1 MIDLYPY
8 QARAAAKLIRL
19 DGRGGLF
26 LDMGVGKTRTALAI
40 AGHLRCRKL
49 LIVVPLSAVGVWQAE
64 AALVWPK
71 LNMCDATLG
80 TIAKRAKCVQEG
92 ECHAYLV
99 GYETFWREPLRSA
112 ILKWQPHMVIYDE
125 AHRLKGRSSKQSR
138 FAGRLVEVVPRRLAL
153 TGTPM
158 PNGPEDLYGLYRAID
173 PAIFGTRWADFQ
185 RQYLVMG
192 GYLNYQIVG
201 HINVHEIKQK
211 LRATSVRVTKAN
223 ALELP
228 PQVDVTVPVTLDR
241 ATRALY
247 DEMRKKA
254 IAEVEGYA
262 GGKTVAGITLARSVL
277 TNILRLQTITGGWTK
292 LASGEIVDLSYE
304 KQKLLLDLLSDA
316 VPQVGRVVIFCRF
329 RHDIDRLT
337 EALAGRERTFVL
349 DGRTPPATRAELL
362 DKFRAAKYAH
372 LIAQVAVASLSID
385 LTCSHLGVFYSS
397 DYSFANYE
405 QCRNRLHRHGQEQK
419 VTYHSLVATDTVD
432 ERIYKALQDKAELS
446 KSILDVDSAREL
458 FG

>member
-1 MIDLYPY
+1 MSDLYPY
-8 QARAAAKLIRL
+8 QTRAAQKLIRL

-26 LDMGVGKTRTALAI
+26 LDMGTGKTRTALAI
-40 AGHLRCRKL
+40 AWHLRCRRL

-64 AALVWPK
+64 AALFWPK
-71 LNMCDATLG
+71 LRVCDATVG
-80 TIAKRAKCVQEG
+80 TIAKRAACVQEG

-112 ILKWQPHMVIYDE
+112 ILKWHPHMVIYDE

-138 FAGRLVEVVPRRLAL
+138 FAGRLVEIVPRRLAL

-173 PAIFGTRWADFQ
+173 PAIFGSRWADFE
-185 RQYLVMG
+185 RQYLIKG
-192 GYLNYQIVG
+192 GYLNYQTVG
-201 HINVHEIKQK
+201 YRNVHEIKQK
-211 LRATSVRVTKAN
+211 LRATSARVTKAN
-223 ALELP
+223 ALDLP

-241 ATRALY
+241 ATRELY

-337 EALAGRERTFVL
+337 EALMGKEYTFVL
-349 DGRTPPATRAELL
+349 DGRTPPAARAELL
-362 DKFRAAKYAH
+362 DKFRAVKYGY

>member
-1 MIDLYPY
+1 LTGAEGSFSIWELVD
-8 QARAAAKLIRL
+8 
-19 DGRGGLF
+19 
-26 LDMGVGKTRTALAI
+26 KTRTALSI
-40 AGHLRCRKL
+40 AWHLRCCKL

-64 AALVWPK
+64 TTIFWPK
-71 LNMCDATLG
+71 LRVCDATVG
-80 TIAKRAKCVQEG
+80 TIAKRAARVQEG

-138 FAGRLVEVVPRRLAL
+138 FAGRLVDVIPRRLAL

-158 PNGPEDLYGLYRAID
+158 PNGPEDLFGLYRAID
-173 PAIFGTRWADFQ
+173 PAIFGSRWADFE
-185 RQYLVMG
+185 REYIVKG

-201 HINVHEIKQK
+201 YRNVHELKMK
-211 LRATSVRVTKAN
+211 LANSATRVTKAN

-228 PQVDVTVPVTLDR
+228 PQVDVTVPITLGR

-254 IAEVEGYA
+254 IAEVEGYS
-262 GGKTVAGITLARSVL
+262 GGKTVAGVTLARSVL

-304 KQKLLLDLLSDA
+304 KEKLLLDLLSDA

-337 EALAGRERTFVL
+337 AALEGKDRTFVL
-349 DGRTPPATRAELL
+349 DGRVRPATRTELL
-362 DKFRAAKYAH
+362 ERFREAKYAH

-419 VTYHSLVATDTVD
+419 VTYHALVATDTID
-432 ERIYKALQDKAELS
+432 ERIYKALQDKSELS
-446 KSILDVDSAREL
+446 KSILDVDAAREL
-458 FG
+458 FGGGNTI

>member
-1 MIDLYPY
+1 MADLYPY
-8 QARAAAKLIRL
+8 QMRAAEKLIRL
-19 DGRGGLF
+19 GGRGGLF
-26 LDMGVGKTRTALAI
+26 LDMGTGKTRTALAV
-40 AGHLRCRKL
+40 AWHLRCRKL
-49 LIVVPLSAVGVWQAE
+49 LIVVPLSAVGVWKDE

-71 LNMCDATLG
+71 LRIGDASIG
-80 TIAKRAKCVQEG
+80 TIAKRAACIQQQ

-99 GYETFWREPLRSA
+99 GYETYWREPLRSA
-112 ILKWQPHMVIYDE
+112 LQKWQPDMVIYDE

-138 FAGRLVEVVPRRLAL
+138 FAGRLAELVPRRLAL

-158 PNGPEDLYGLYRAID
+158 PNGPEDLFGLYRAID
-173 PAIFGTRWADFQ
+173 PVIFGSRWLDFE
-185 RQYLVMG
+185 RRYLIKG

-201 HINVHEIKQK
+201 YHNVHEIKRK
-211 LRATSVRVTKAN
+211 LVESATRVTKAN
-223 ALELP
+223 ALDLP

-241 ATRALY
+241 ATRELY

-254 IAEVEGYA
+254 IAEVEGYS
-262 GGKTVAGITLARSVL
+262 GGKMVAGITLARSVL

-292 LASGEIVDLSYE
+292 LASGEIVDLSQE
-304 KQKLLLDLLSDA
+304 KEKLLLDLLSDA

-337 EALAGRERTFVL
+337 AALAGKERTFVL
-349 DGRTPPATRAELL
+349 DGRTPPAARTELL
-362 DKFRAAKYAH
+362 KKFRAVKYGH

-385 LTCSHLGVFYSS
+385 LSCSHLGIFYSS

-419 VTYHSLVATDTVD
+419 VTYHNLVATNTID
-432 ERIYKALQDKAELS
+432 ERIYKALQDKADLA

-458 FG
+458 FA